1 MDDGTHPVLEILRLG
16 SEHSCNAEWE
26 RSSWKSEGQPGERV
40 QNGSLRGSR
49 RLPVLEPCRA
59 VFRMFSLVNP
69 I

>member
-40 QNGSLRGSR
+40 GTGPKWQ
-49 RLPVLEPCRA
+49 LERKSPAACSGTLQSS
-59 VFRMFSLVNP
+59 V
-69 I
+69 